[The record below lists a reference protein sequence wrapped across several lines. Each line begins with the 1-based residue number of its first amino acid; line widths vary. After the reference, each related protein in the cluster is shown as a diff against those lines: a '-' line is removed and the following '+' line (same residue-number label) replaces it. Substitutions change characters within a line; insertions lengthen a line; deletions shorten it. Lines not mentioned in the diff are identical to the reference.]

1 MDIQTLFYNLREEV
15 SCSVCS
21 DVFTDPK
28 HLSCLHSFCLQC
40 LQRWHETCGGG
51 SAIKCPKCQTL
62 SRIPGSGDLKDLPSS
77 FYLNGLIDV
86 LAIKECKNTRVT
98 CGNCEK
104 KTSEASYCFQCYIF
118 YCEECLIGHNIMRD
132 KKEHRVLA
140 VRDFQERDFADVLKR
155 PVFCSRQ
162 GHQKEELKLFCKEC
176 ETAAC
181 QTCVM
186 LDHIGHKLKLVEEE
200 AEEQKIEITAIIDT
214 RRQIANEK
222 KDVVVQ
228 LDEDFATVIHQSEI
242 LKRDIQSFADGLVKT
257 IQAKTKN
264 IIIELESRTEKS
276 LESLST
282 KKNEIQQQIN
292 IFETS
297 LQEAEKL
304 LQRSTKA
311 EVVQLKKS
319 LQTLFR
325 EVDQTK
331 PIFQDSGSLEAFV
344 FLKNQKMLEI
354 INEDEIGS
362 LEVSYLRTKAAD
374 CLAEGQG
381 LIEGTIGRKA
391 QFSLITRKSRN
402 GVRRQEYDQND
413 RVTVEILEEQERKCV
428 TEVTI
433 GDNKDGSY
441 SISYFPRVQGTFK
454 LLVKL
459 NEEHIRSHPFSVI
472 VKPLHVKPVFSF
484 GEEGPG
490 DGMRIPRDIAVTDRD
505 EIVVADNAKHR
516 VQVFNSNGALLRS
529 FGREGTR
536 PGEFSYPRGIAV
548 DKDKKIFVSDNHR
561 VQIFSW
567 EGRYL
572 GSFDDRGNC
581 DSKLSYPW
589 GLSFDNK
596 GNVIVADKGNCLI
609 KIFTPDGRFV
619 MKIGAQGLLSQPAH
633 CVQSDEYF
641 IVSDWGEHCV
651 QVFNSEG
658 HFLYSFG
665 KKGEGDGEFNSPFGL
680 LVTQSKHLLVC
691 DPGNQRIQVFE
702 LNGTFVAKFVG
713 SKSGYLK
720 SPQFIAVLSN
730 DQFVVSDQ
738 KHRVHILK
746 Y

>member
-1 MDIQTLFYNLREEV
+1 
-15 SCSVCS
+15 
-21 DVFTDPK
+21 
-28 HLSCLHSFCLQC
+28 
-40 LQRWHETCGGG
+40 
-51 SAIKCPKCQTL
+51 
-62 SRIPGSGDLKDLPSS
+62 
-77 FYLNGLIDV
+77 
-86 LAIKECKNTRVT
+86 
-98 CGNCEK
+98 
-104 KTSEASYCFQCYIF
+104 
-118 YCEECLIGHNIMRD
+118 MRD

-140 VRDFQERDFADVLKR
+140 VRDFQERDFANVLKR

-214 RRQIANEK
+214 QRQIANEK
-222 KDVVVQ
+222 KDLVVQ
-228 LDEDFATVIHQSEI
+228 LDKDFATVIHQSEI
-242 LKRDIQSFADGLVKT
+242 VKMDIQSFADGLVKT

-264 IIIELESRTEKS
+264 LIIELESRTEKS

-292 IFETS
+292 IIERS

-331 PIFQDSGSLEAFV
+331 PIFQDSGSLEAFA
-344 FLKNQKMLEI
+344 FLKNQKVLDI

-362 LEVSYLRTKAAD
+362 LEVPYLRTKAAD
-374 CLAEGQG
+374 SLAEGRG

-391 QFSLITRKSRN
+391 QFNLITRKSRN
-402 GVRRQEYDQND
+402 GVLRQEYDQSD
-413 RVTVEILEEQERKCV
+413 RVTVEILNEQERECV

-433 GDNKDGSY
+433 DDNKDGSY

-454 LLVKL
+454 LIVQL
-459 NEEHIRSHPFSVI
+459 NEKHIRAHPFSVT
-472 VKPLHVKPVFSF
+472 VKPFQLKPVFSF
-484 GEEGPG
+484 GEEVPG
-490 DGMRIPRDIAVTDRD
+490 DGMFNIPRDIVVTDRD
-505 EIVVADNAKHR
+505 EIVVADNANHR
-516 VQVFNSNGALLRS
+516 VQVFNSNGTLLRS
-529 FGREGTR
+529 FGREGNQ
-536 PGEFSYPRGIAV
+536 PGEFFRPRGIAV

-572 GSFDDRGNC
+572 GSFDDKGNRE
-581 DSKLSYPW
+581 SKLSFPW

-596 GNVIVADKGNCLI
+596 GNVIVADNGNQLI

-619 MKIGAQGLLSQPAH
+619 MKIGEQGLLSQPAH
-633 CVQSDEYF
+633 CIQSDEYF
-641 IVSDWGEHCV
+641 IVSDCAKHCV
-651 QVFNSEG
+651 IVFNSEG
-658 HFLYSFG
+658 HFMYSFG
-665 KKGEGDGEFNSPFGL
+665 KEGGGDGEFKSPFGL

-691 DPGNQRIQVFE
+691 DPGSQRIQVFE

-720 SPQFIAVLSN
+720 SPQFMAVLSN

-738 KHRVHILK
+738 NHRVHILK

>member
-1 MDIQTLFYNLREEV
+1 
-15 SCSVCS
+15 
-21 DVFTDPK
+21 
-28 HLSCLHSFCLQC
+28 
-40 LQRWHETCGGG
+40 
-51 SAIKCPKCQTL
+51 
-62 SRIPGSGDLKDLPSS
+62 
-77 FYLNGLIDV
+77 
-86 LAIKECKNTRVT
+86 
-98 CGNCEK
+98 
-104 KTSEASYCFQCYIF
+104 
-118 YCEECLIGHNIMRD
+118 MRD

-214 RRQIANEK
+214 QRQIANEK
-222 KDVVVQ
+222 KDLVVQ
-228 LDEDFATVIHQSEI
+228 LDKDFATVIHQSEI
-242 LKRDIQSFADGLVKT
+242 VKMDIQSFADGLVKT

-264 IIIELESRTEKS
+264 LIIELESRTEKS

-282 KKNEIQQQIN
+282 KKNETQQQIN
-292 IFETS
+292 IIERS

-331 PIFQDSGSLEAFV
+331 PIFQDSGSLEAFA
-344 FLKNQKMLEI
+344 FLKNQKVLDI

-362 LEVSYLRTKAAD
+362 LEVPYLRTKAAD
-374 CLAEGQG
+374 SLAEGQG

-391 QFSLITRKSRN
+391 QFNLITRKSRN
-402 GVRRQEYDQND
+402 GVLRQEYDQSD
-413 RVTVEILEEQERKCV
+413 RVTVEILNEQERECV
-428 TEVTI
+428 TEMTI
-433 GDNKDGSY
+433 DDNKDGSY

-454 LLVKL
+454 LLVQL
-459 NEEHIRSHPFSVI
+459 NEKHIRAHPFSVT
-472 VKPLHVKPVFSF
+472 VKPFQLKPVFSF
-484 GEEGPG
+484 GEEVPG
-490 DGMRIPRDIAVTDRD
+490 DGMFNIPRDIAVTDRD
-505 EIVVADNAKHR
+505 EIVVADNARHR
-516 VQVFNSNGALLRS
+516 VQVFNSNGTLLRS
-529 FGREGTR
+529 FGRQGNH

-572 GSFDDRGNC
+572 DSFDDKGNR
-581 DSKLSYPW
+581 DSNLSFPW

-596 GNVIVADKGNCLI
+596 GNVIVADKGNALI

-633 CVQSDEYF
+633 CVQSDKYF

-651 QVFNSEG
+651 KVFNSEG

-665 KKGEGDGEFNSPFGL
+665 ERGQGDGEFNSPFGL

-713 SKSGYLK
+713 SKLGYLK
-720 SPQFIAVLSN
+720 SPQCIAVLSN

-738 KHRVHILK
+738 KHKVHILK

>member
-1 MDIQTLFYNLREEV
+1 
-15 SCSVCS
+15 
-21 DVFTDPK
+21 
-28 HLSCLHSFCLQC
+28 
-40 LQRWHETCGGG
+40 
-51 SAIKCPKCQTL
+51 
-62 SRIPGSGDLKDLPSS
+62 
-77 FYLNGLIDV
+77 
-86 LAIKECKNTRVT
+86 
-98 CGNCEK
+98 
-104 KTSEASYCFQCYIF
+104 
-118 YCEECLIGHNIMRD
+118 MRD

-228 LDEDFATVIHQSEI
+228 LDEDFATVIHKSEI
-242 LKRDIQSFADGLVKT
+242 VKRDIQSFADDLVKT

-276 LESLST
+276 LEILST

-292 IFETS
+292 IIETS

-344 FLKNQKMLEI
+344 FLKNQKMLDI

-362 LEVSYLRTKAAD
+362 LEVPYLRTKAAD

-391 QFSLITRKSRN
+391 QFNLITRKSRN
-402 GVRRQEYDQND
+402 GVRRQEYDQSD
-413 RVTVEILEEQERKCV
+413 RVTVEILDEQERECV
-428 TEVTI
+428 TAVTI
-433 GDNKDGSY
+433 DDNKDGSY

-459 NEEHIRSHPFSVI
+459 NDEHIRSHPFSVI
-472 VKPLHVKPVFSF
+472 VRPLQVKPVFSF

-490 DGMRIPRDIAVTDRD
+490 DAKCIPWDIAVTNRD
-505 EIVVADNAKHR
+505 EIVVADNAGHR
-516 VQVFNSNGALLRS
+516 VQVFNSNGTLLRS
-529 FGREGTR
+529 FGRQGNR
-536 PGEFSYPRGIAV
+536 PGEFSSPRGIAV

-572 GSFDDRGNC
+572 GSFDDRGHR

-596 GNVIVADKGNCLI
+596 GNVIVADNGNDVI

-619 MKIGAQGLLSQPAH
+619 MKIGPQGLLSQPAH

-641 IVSDWGEHCV
+641 IVSYRGGHCV
-651 QVFNSEG
+651 KVFNSDG

-665 KKGEGDGEFNSPFGL
+665 KKGKGDGEFNFPLGL

-702 LNGTFVAKFVG
+702 LNGTFVAKIVD
-713 SKSGYLK
+713 SNLGYLK

-738 KHRVHILK
+738 KHRIHILK

>member
-1 MDIQTLFYNLREEV
+1 
-15 SCSVCS
+15 
-21 DVFTDPK
+21 
-28 HLSCLHSFCLQC
+28 
-40 LQRWHETCGGG
+40 
-51 SAIKCPKCQTL
+51 
-62 SRIPGSGDLKDLPSS
+62 
-77 FYLNGLIDV
+77 
-86 LAIKECKNTRVT
+86 
-98 CGNCEK
+98 
-104 KTSEASYCFQCYIF
+104 
-118 YCEECLIGHNIMRD
+118 MRD

-292 IFETS
+292 IIETS

-311 EVVQLKKS
+311 EIVQLKKS

-344 FLKNQKMLEI
+344 FLKNQKMLDI

-362 LEVSYLRTKAAD
+362 LEVPYLRTKAAD

-391 QFSLITRKSRN
+391 QFNLITRKSRN
-402 GVRRQEYDQND
+402 GVRKQEYDQSD
-413 RVTVEILEEQERKCV
+413 RVTVEILDEQERECV
-428 TEVTI
+428 TAVTI
-433 GDNKDGSY
+433 DDNKDGSY

-490 DGMRIPRDIAVTDRD
+490 DGMCIPRDIAVTDRD
-505 EIVVADNAKHR
+505 EIVVADNAGHR

-529 FGREGTR
+529 FGREGNR

-567 EGRYL
+567 KGRYL
-572 GSFDDRGNC
+572 DSFDDKCNR
-581 DSKLSYPW
+581 DSKLSFPW

-596 GNVIVADKGNCLI
+596 GNVIVADKGNALI

-619 MKIGAQGLLSQPAH
+619 MKIGAQGLLTQPIH

-641 IVSDWGEHCV
+641 IVSDWGEYCV
-651 QVFNSEG
+651 KVFNSEG

-665 KKGEGDGEFNSPFGL
+665 KKGDRDGEFNSPFGL
-680 LVTQSKHLLVC
+680 SVTQSKHLLVC

-702 LNGTFVAKFVG
+702 LNGMFVAKIVDNHV
-713 SKSGYLK
+713 GYLK